1 MAVLWKEEKRV
12 EYQPGEEVGRKG
24 GGLRT
29 WGWGKK
35 EGDSVD
41 GSIGVNAELE
51 NTFPTVS
58 STLSFPL

>member
-1 MAVLWKEEKRV
+1 ME